1 MDRITAAV
9 IFGGQSSEHEVSCM
23 SAANI
28 IEQIDRQIYDL
39 LLIGITKEGRWLK
52 VDSLEDVKSG
62 SWRESR
68 TEAVISPDALRRCVM
83 EIEPEGQVSFRPID
97 VVFPVLH
104 GRFGE
109 DGTIQGLLEMARI
122 PYVGC
127 GVLSSAVSM
136 DKLYTKILA
145 GHLGVSQAAYEP
157 VMAEELEDMEAV
169 LDRVERRFSYPVF
182 VKPSNAGSSRGV
194 SRADSREEL
203 EESLKTAAKEDR
215 KVMVEEMICGH
226 EVECAVFGGGGEP
239 VRASG
244 VGEILAAAQFY
255 DYDAKYNNAES
266 RTVTDPELP
275 GDAASRIPQI
285 AEDIFRAVDGY
296 GLARVDF
303 FVKEDG
309 TIIFNE
315 INTMPGFTAI
325 SMYPQLWEARGISKK
340 ELVNMLIRHGMDRY
354 CRPGSAPKVE
364 REEETK

>member
-83 EIEPEGQVSFRPID
+83 EIGPEGQVSFRPID

-182 VKPSNAGSSRGV
+182 VKPSNAGSSLLSSGSFHTNLFVWRSV
-194 SRADSREEL
+194 VPFDR
-203 EESLKTAAKEDR
+203 SL
-215 KVMVEEMICGH
+215 
-226 EVECAVFGGGGEP
+226 
-239 VRASG
+239 
-244 VGEILAAAQFY
+244 VGPLL
-255 DYDAKYNNAES
+255 S
-266 RTVTDPELP
+266 
-275 GDAASRIPQI
+275 PQI
-285 AEDIFRAVDGY
+285 ASKGCAMDRAGWNFSIRIS
-296 GLARVDF
+296 LAPWYPAF
-303 FVKEDG
+303 PFMEY
-309 TIIFNE
+309 
-315 INTMPGFTAI
+315 PGGHA
-325 SMYPQLWEARGISKK
+325 
-340 ELVNMLIRHGMDRY
+340 LIRCH
-354 CRPGSAPKVE
+354 
-364 REEETK
+364 TL

>member
-83 EIEPEGQVSFRPID
+83 EIGPEGQVSFRPID

-226 EVECAVFGGGGEP
+226 
-239 VRASG
+239 
-244 VGEILAAAQFY
+244 
-255 DYDAKYNNAES
+255 
-266 RTVTDPELP
+266 
-275 GDAASRIPQI
+275 
-285 AEDIFRAVDGY
+285 
-296 GLARVDF
+296 
-303 FVKEDG
+303 
-309 TIIFNE
+309 
-315 INTMPGFTAI
+315 
-325 SMYPQLWEARGISKK
+325 
-340 ELVNMLIRHGMDRY
+340 
-354 CRPGSAPKVE
+354 
-364 REEETK
+364 